1 MLRED
6 LTVVQRNQTDNVPT
20 ATFTTDIKEIDAP
33 LKAGT
38 LVGKLQLKDQDLIG
52 KGYISEQASV
62 DMIIPSD
69 MKEASWPFSWWNQF
83 VRYVNENYKI
93 VCRTIFDILFL
104 SQSDICRTLSPTSVG
119 ESSCGTPSYISF
131 SYRKRRAWKV

>member
-1 MLRED
+1 M
-6 LTVVQRNQTDNVPT
+6 
-20 ATFTTDIKEIDAP
+20 
-33 LKAGT
+33 
-38 LVGKLQLKDQDLIG
+38 VGKLQLKDQDLIG

-93 VCRTIFDILFL
+93 VCRTIFDILFY
-104 SQSDICRTLSPTSVG
+104 RRVTSA
-119 ESSCGTPSYISF
+119 TPYYISLP
-131 SYRKRRAWKV
+131 YRKRCQ